1 MAGTTTNYAW
11 TYPTSTDLVKD
22 GATAIQT
29 AIQGADTTLFTA
41 LGFNYPGLRLVKKQ
55 AIGTS
60 VTSVTIT
67 NAFSATYDAY
77 KVIVAGAT
85 TTGSDYGYIKF
96 GAAASNYAIGVFGQ
110 NYSAATQSSANVASG
125 SSATYMWYID
135 GNQVSCNIDII
146 NPFLTEYTVYTSALA
161 GTSSTLSGGGVHKTA
176 SSYTDLVMGLNGG
189 TAMTD
194 GTIYVYGYGKS

>member
-1 MAGTTTNYAW
+1 MATTTPNYGW
-11 TYPTSTDLVKD
+11 DVPTSTDYVKD
-22 GATAIQT
+22 GATAIE
-29 AIQGADTTLFTA
+29 TLGDDIDATLYTA
-41 LGFNYPGLRLVKKQ
+41 LGGAYPGLRLVKKQ

-77 KVIVAGAT
+77 KVVIAGAT

-96 GAAASNYAIGVFGQ
+96 GASTSTYNIGVLGQ
-110 NYSAATQSSANVASG
+110 NYAGGSSSANVSSG
-125 SSATYMWYID
+125 ASATYMWYID

-161 GTSSTLSGGGVHKTA
+161 GSGGMLSGGGVHKTA
-176 SSYTDLVMGLNGG
+176 TSYADLVMGLNGG
-189 TAMTD
+189 TAITG
-194 GTIYVYGYGKS
+194 GTIYVYGYGMS